1 MKRRLK
7 GDQSKKE
14 RTRIAQEREKEVEKE
29 EKEKEEKEEKEDCSL
44 VTWYSIW
51 HSVLSCRGRLGRE
64 VRIVL

>member
-1 MKRRLK
+1 MKE
-7 GDQSKKE
+7 DQSKKE
-14 RTRIAQEREKEVEKE
+14 RTRIAQEREEEVEKE
-29 EKEKEEKEEKEDCSL
+29 EEDQEEEQEQEEGSL

>member
-1 MKRRLK
+1 MKE
-7 GDQSKKE
+7 DQSKKE
-14 RTRIAQEREKEVEKE
+14 RTRIAQEREEEVEKE
-29 EKEKEEKEEKEDCSL
+29 EEDQEEEQEQKGSL